1 LCLFWKNGNT
11 KNQKILSL
19 QSFSNICIIITYTC
33 PNQKSN
39 HALTNPLNTLTM
51 YSLPTLSSFYPKP
64 KRRIKRPPPRSLTYW
79 SILAV
84 EATSKIKKI
93 VQKMAFNNKDW
104 HEMIPLLYMGIVLQY
119 AFRQGQSP
127 SFPQY
132 TTWRS
137 RFP

>member
-1 LCLFWKNGNT
+1 
-11 KNQKILSL
+11 
-19 QSFSNICIIITYTC
+19 
-33 PNQKSN
+33 
-39 HALTNPLNTLTM
+39 M

-79 SILAV
+79 GILAV

-119 AFRQGQSP
+119 TFRQGQSP

-132 TTWRS
+132 TTWRL